1 MMQEHRQQAHV
12 ERQLS
17 ALARFL
23 ESFQNLNRWR
33 FLQIFLK

>member
-1 MMQEHRQQAHV
+1 MQEHRQQAHV
-12 ERQLS
+12 ERQLKR
-17 ALARFL
+17 AF